1 MNDVYVVY
9 DELAMEYFQTEF
21 NLVYNGHS
29 GDGTDREWYSDDDAH
44 IDVYFDTCRTYIMM
58 CDTNGGRFII
68 AKNFIDGIRI
78 FDEQYWE
85 SEDIQIYDIEDISSW
100 DSVESYSDYQHIM
113 ECVEDIIW
121 QGEVIL

>member
-1 MNDVYVVY
+1 MNDVY
-9 DELAMEYFQTEF
+9 DELAMEYFQTNF

-29 GDGTDREWYSDDDAH
+29 GDGTDREWYSDDDAQ

-68 AKNFIDGIRI
+68 AKNFTEGIRI
-78 FDEQYWE
+78 LHDQYFDE
-85 SEDIQIYDIEDISSW
+85 DITIDDIEDTSGW
-100 DSVESYSDYQHIM
+100 DTIESYSDYHNIM
-113 ECVEDIIW
+113 ECVEEIIW